1 MLVLLQIRCSLLL
14 PAEWQFYWRR
24 AYIFSCLHCLAI
36 SWLTMTSFA
45 LKSVVECTTEGCSNK
60 SGDTNFHKFF
70 PAYSNTINS
79 VLLLLFALFLSSSF
93 HTFLN

>member
-45 LKSVVECTTEGCSNK
+45 LKSVVECTTG
-60 SGDTNFHKFF
+60 G
-70 PAYSNTINS
+70 
-79 VLLLLFALFLSSSF
+79 V
-93 HTFLN
+93 